1 MYIRKTSKRN
11 TIDYDLIIVKIL
23 NREIKP
29 IQNDARICT
38 SNLIAKLRL
47 SWDFDKEHKS

>member
-1 MYIRKTSKRN
+1 MYIHKTSKRN

-23 NREIKP
+23 NQEIKP
-29 IQNDARICT
+29 IQSDARVYT

-47 SWDFDKEHKS
+47 S